1 MRPAAGD
8 RAAGCRC
15 AGTATAPPQ
24 AGVRRARSRPG
35 PRRRRILPALIAALA
50 LSALAGCRT
59 APPAPPTAL
68 SEYLPPE
75 AAAYVYLDVGR
86 AQEPARHILSAT
98 GIEGRNARRI
108 LDRTARVAV
117 ALGEPGAGE
126 GAFLLAASGRLP
138 GFLIEAQ
145 LEDEEEWSRRTVT
158 GADRRYGVWRREA
171 DGVELA
177 FPEPRLALVG
187 TAGVEA
193 ALQREPGGAAAV
205 VAGSGAADVGTA
217 ARGAAAAERHTAVLF
232 LPQTVMAAPLGRGGI
247 ELTDVELLADP
258 DSAPAAPGRAAD
270 SAGDAARDW
279 RIRGRLSLADEGTA
293 RAVTAL
299 IRLLAVSM
307 IAQTG
312 ADPGEAAEELSVE
325 RDGTTVGFDGIILA
339 ERYVLDALDEFLLG
353 RYGERP

>member
-1 MRPAAGD
+1 VRRRAAAGRRRGRERHRPALA
-8 RAAGCRC
+8 
-15 AGTATAPPQ
+15 
-24 AGVRRARSRPG
+24 
-35 PRRRRILPALIAALA
+35 ALIAALA

-86 AQEPARHILSAT
+86 AQEPARHILSAA

-108 LDRTARVAV
+108 LERTARVAV

-145 LEDEEEWSRRTVT
+145 LEDEEEWNRRTVS
-158 GADRRYGVWRREA
+158 GVGRRYGVWRREA

-177 FPEPRLALVG
+177 FPEPRLAVVG

-193 ALQREPGGAAAV
+193 ALQRQPGGSAAAAV
-205 VAGSGAADVGTA
+205 AGQGTPAAGAA

-232 LPQTVMAAPLGRGGI
+232 LPRTVMAAPLGRGGI
-247 ELTDVELLADP
+247 ELADVELLADP
-258 DSAPAAPGRAAD
+258 D

-299 IRLLAVSM
+299 IRLLAISM

-312 ADPGEAAEELSVE
+312 ADPGEVAEELSVE